1 VPLMTTLAV
10 GAAIAA
16 GLIIAAVV
24 AVVVRRARAG
34 SAPTID
40 LSNVTVSRQWLM
52 QHQSND
58 RL

>member
-1 VPLMTTLAV
+1 MTTLAV

-16 GLIIAAVV
+16 CLIVAAVV
-24 AVVVRRARAG
+24 AVIVRRARAG
-34 SAPTID
+34 SARTVD

-58 RL
+58 WL